1 MEVVDGLAAVVAG
14 VDDQAVPVGEAVCA
28 GEVGGYGGE
37 VAEERGVFLGDVGER
52 GEVLLGDD
60 KEVGGGLGVDVG
72 KGDGLV
78 VFMEALGGDGAG
90 DDLAEEAVGVGG
102 CLGHAEILSPGVALG
117 RLRRQLAAATDLGG
131 VSATAAIGYTRWK

>member
-1 MEVVDGLAAVVAG
+1 
-14 VDDQAVPVGEAVCA
+14 
-28 GEVGGYGGE
+28 
-37 VAEERGVFLGDVGER
+37 
-52 GEVLLGDD
+52 
-60 KEVGGGLGVDVG
+60 
-72 KGDGLV
+72 
-78 VFMEALGGDGAG
+78 MEALGGDGAG